1 MEFVFA
7 GPLFAVPF
15 GDDFAMRGVPVPDSI
30 AQDLDAANVRR
41 VVGTME
47 GPRGT
52 VEFNLALLG
61 RRGERRYLTV
71 SRDKMRTLG
80 VDDGETVGIEL
91 RPDPNPD
98 DVPVPAELAAALAAD
113 AYASERFFG
122 MTPGRRRGLV
132 HYVASAK
139 RDDTRQSRA
148 EDLVRKLAT
157 HTLYG
162 DKGGR

>member
-7 GPLFAVPF
+7 GPLFAVPM
-15 GDDFAMRGVPVPDSI
+15 GDDFSFRGVPVPESI
-30 AQDLDAANVRR
+30 AQHLETANVRR
-41 VVGTME
+41 VIGTME
-47 GPRGT
+47 GPNGS
-52 VEFNLALLG
+52 VDFNLALLG

-80 VDDGETVGIEL
+80 VDDGETVGVEM

-98 DVPVPAELAAALAAD
+98 DVPVPAELAKALATD
-113 AYASERFFG
+113 AYAAERFFG
-122 MTPGRRRGLV
+122 MTPGKRRGLV

-139 RDDTRQSRA
+139 RDDTRQTRA
-148 EDLVRKLAT
+148 AELVRKLAT

-162 DKGGR
+162 DKQG